1 MSGSFDSFDD
11 LDINTRGKSMQKI
24 QRVSKFFKWL
34 FQIMC
39 IALPILLVIFWVN
52 APSPIELVRHAS
64 IINYIPESIK
74 IFHTLS
80 SSEKFFGFLIA
91 LMPLAVN
98 IFILCFLI
106 RLFQLYEKCEIFS
119 LKNVQYIKYIGYTL
133 LIGQFIVNPIDEA
146 ILSATLTWRNPH
158 GERMAVISFTGTNL
172 GIVLT
177 ALLII
182 LISWIMAE
190 GHKINEDRKY
200 TI

>member
-1 MSGSFDSFDD
+1 
-11 LDINTRGKSMQKI
+11 MQKI
-24 QRVSKFFKWL
+24 QQVSKFFRWL

-39 IALPILLVIFWVN
+39 IALPVLLVIFWVN
-52 APSPIELVRHAS
+52 APSPIELVRHAFV
-64 IINYIPESIK
+64 INYIPESIK

-80 SSEKFFGFLIA
+80 DRERFFGFLIS

-98 IFILCFLI
+98 LFILYFLI
-106 RLFQLYEKCEIFS
+106 QLFKLYEKCEIFS

-133 LIGQFIVNPIDEA
+133 LIGQFIINPVYEA
-146 ILSATLTWRNPH
+146 ILSAMLTWHNPQ
-158 GERMAVISFTGTNL
+158 GERMAMISFTGTNL

-190 GHKINEDRKY
+190 GYKINEDRKY